1 MFNQNSIDFILNC
14 TLIRV
19 TVKELCALL
28 YDGNW
33 RYFVGRRDSLT
44 YDMKRR
50 LLKKCC
56 SVMSLN
62 SESVVSRAQQR
73 AILT

>member
-14 TLIRV
+14 TLIKV

-28 YDGNW
+28 YDW